1 MYCPARKINAGG
13 ALCINRRP
21 LRILS
26 FGGKIMTKFTSI
38 DLEVLSGLLMGEG
51 MACKKARMYSK
62 TLTDAALA
70 ECMGKIA
77 DCHEQRF
84 QSLLSILEGK

>member
-1 MYCPARKINAGG
+1 MYGPARKTNGGG
-13 ALCINRRP
+13 ALCIYRRP

-26 FGGKIMTKFTSI
+26 FGWKIMTKFTSK

>member
-1 MYCPARKINAGG
+1 MYCPARKIKGGG

-26 FGGKIMTKFTSI
+26 FGGKIMTKFTSK